1 VISFTLLFP
10 RDRRAL
16 WQGTHFLVLQKLS
29 NAHVSVVSHTMIYAF
44 YRVSTGEWQMRSV
57 PCSREPFL
65 PPQKSEI
72 TILWGKIILFITW
85 NSNALLF
92 SQLKSSVLSSFQVRT
107 IGDRWMVGLGHPVG
121 FFQPCWFYDSMS
133 LSALANCNDQSA
145 HFCLET
151 SYSFILS
158 LSLFFSSI
166 LGRDRNWKAEIGSS
180 GLSLLNCLI
189 SPSKNAQGKMDGKLQ
204 ARYKVL
210 RVLQKWCS
218 HLKGRL
224 GIICFFI
231 WHPPK
236 NVCISQL
243 A

>member
-1 VISFTLLFP
+1 MACHSFLFRGINIATEAICFSEYEHVISFTLLFP

-107 IGDRWMVGLGHPVG
+107 IGDRWRVGLGHPVG
-121 FFQPCWFYDSMS
+121 FFQPWWFYDYMS
-133 LSALANCNDQSA
+133 LSALANWNDQSA

-158 LSLFFSSI
+158 LSLSFFF
-166 LGRDRNWKAEIGSS
+166 L
-180 GLSLLNCLI
+180 
-189 SPSKNAQGKMDGKLQ
+189 
-204 ARYKVL
+204 YL
-210 RVLQKWCS
+210 RTWQK
-218 HLKGRL
+218 LKGRNRKFRPITSKL
-224 GIICFFI
+224 FNLSFQKCPG
-231 WHPPK
+231 K
-236 NVCISQL
+236 NGWEAAGKI
-243 A
+243 